1 MKKTTNQSSP
11 SKEIRGGRSNPWAW
25 VPSLYF
31 AEGIPYLMVMAIA
44 AIMYKK
50 LGLDNDEIALYTSWL
65 YLPWVIKPL
74 WSPIV
79 DMFKTKR
86 WWIVVM
92 EFVIG
97 VTIAGVALT
106 IRAPQFV
113 QYTMAFFWLMAF
125 SSATHDIAA
134 DGFYMIGLD
143 TNKQSLFVGIRS
155 TFYRISMIAGQG
167 LTLILAGTL
176 ERNLGDEPLAWTYTM
191 ATVAVVFILLFLY
204 HAIMLPRVERADQEK
219 KEKNASASQFF
230 AVFKEFFTKQGVW
243 IAIVFMLLY
252 RFPEAL
258 LTKIAPLFLIDNAA
272 AGGLELSTDAVGIA
286 QGTVGVV
293 GLTIGGILGGIA
305 ASRGGLK
312 KWLWPMVWAI
322 TLPDIIYVFLSVMM
336 PSNIFVISTAIFVE
350 QFGYG
355 FGFTAYMLFMLYFC
369 QTGNGRKSGVESQE
383 SRTNNQTSHY
393 AICTGFMALSM
404 MLPGMV
410 AGYLQKWLGYT
421 AFFILVMACCLLTV
435 IVARIV
441 KIDPQ
446 FGVKNNKP

>member
-1 MKKTTNQSSP
+1 MNNST
-11 SKEIRGGRSNPWAW
+11 SKSNPWAW

-79 DMFKTKR
+79 DIFRTKR

-143 TNKQSLFVGIRS
+143 TNQQSLFVGIRS

-167 LTLILAGTL
+167 LTLILAGSL
-176 ERNLGDEPLAWTYTM
+176 ESSLSDEPLAWTYTM
-191 ATVAVVFILLFLY
+191 GVVAAVFILLFIY
-204 HAIMLPRVERADQEK
+204 HALALPRVERTQTNSAP
-219 KEKNASASQFF
+219 AASQFL
-230 AVFKEFFTKQGVW
+230 VTFKEFFMKPGVW
-243 IAIVFMLLY
+243 IAIIFMLLY

-258 LTKIAPLFLIDNAA
+258 LTKIAPLFLIDKVE
-272 AGGLELSTDAVGIA
+272 AGGLQLSTEAVGIA
-286 QGTVGVV
+286 QGTVGVI
-293 GLTIGGILGGIA
+293 GLTLGGILGGIA

-312 KWLWPMVWAI
+312 RWLWPMVWAI
-322 TLPDIIYVFLSVMM
+322 TLPDVIYVLLSLFL
-336 PSNIFVISTAIFVE
+336 PTNIIIISTAIFIE

-369 QTGNGRKSGVESQE
+369 QQGDNPRA
-383 SRTNNQTSHY
+383 QTSHY

-404 MLPGMV
+404 MLPGMF
-410 AGYLQKWLGYT
+410 AGYLQKWLGYP
-421 AFFILVMACCLLTV
+421 AFFILVIICCLLTV
-435 IVARIV
+435 LVARIV
-441 KIDPQ
+441 KIDPS
-446 FGVKNNKP
+446 FGVKNKKQNN

>member
-1 MKKTTNQSSP
+1 MKSQSPKHTS
-11 SKEIRGGRSNPWAW
+11 PWAW

-50 LGLDNDEIALYTSWL
+50 LGLGNDEIALYTSWL

-191 ATVAVVFILLFLY
+191 ATVAVVFILIFLY
-204 HAIMLPRVERADQEK
+204 HAIMLPRVEKKKQENSLPTSE
-219 KEKNASASQFF
+219 EKTKTSPSQFLS
-230 AVFKEFFTKQGVW
+230 VFKEFFTKQGVW

-258 LTKIAPLFLIDNAA
+258 LTKIAPLFLIDEAVD
-272 AGGLELSTDAVGIA
+272 GGLELSTDAVGIA

-322 TLPDIIYVFLSVMM
+322 TLPDIIYVFLSILM
-336 PSNIFVISTAIFVE
+336 PSNIFVISAAIFVE

-369 QTGNGRKSGVESQE
+369 QTDNSQEPRAKSQE
-383 SRTNNQTSHY
+383 SKARGANNQTSHY

-410 AGYLQKWLGYT
+410 AGYLQQWLGYT
-421 AFFILVMACCLLTV
+421 AFFILVMVCCLLTV
-435 IVARIV
+435 VVARIV

-446 FGVKNNKP
+446 FGVKNNNR

>member
-1 MKKTTNQSSP
+1 MKSQSPKLS
-11 SKEIRGGRSNPWAW
+11 SPWAW

-31 AEGIPYLMVMAIA
+31 AEGIPYLMVMTIA
-44 AIMYKK
+44 AIMYKR
-50 LGLDNDEIALYTSWL
+50 LGLNNDEIALYTSWL

-79 DMFKTKR
+79 DMFRSKR

-92 EFVIG
+92 EFVVG

-134 DGFYMIGLD
+134 DGFYMIGL
-143 TNKQSLFVGIRS
+143 NSNQQSLFVGIRS

-176 ERNLGDEPLAWTYTM
+176 EKNLTDEPLAWTYTM
-191 ATVAVVFILLFLY
+191 GIVAVVFIAIFLY
-204 HAIMLPRVERADQEK
+204 HAVALPRVEDK
-219 KEKNASASQFF
+219 KRTAEYGTFIT
-230 AVFKEFFTKQGVW
+230 VFKEFFTKPGVW
-243 IAIVFMLLY
+243 VAIIFMLLY

-258 LTKIAPLFLIDNAA
+258 LTKIAPLFLIDQAD
-272 AGGLELSTDAVGIA
+272 AGGLQLSTEAVGIA

-322 TLPDIIYVFLSVMM
+322 TLPDIIYVILSIML
-336 PSNIFVISTAIFVE
+336 PQNILLISSAIFIE

-369 QTGNGRKSGVESQE
+369 QNSGA
-383 SRTNNQTSHY
+383 NQTSHY

-410 AGYLQKWLGYT
+410 AGYLQQWLGYT
-421 AFFILVMACCLLTV
+421 AFFILVMVCCLLTV
-435 IVARIV
+435 VVAKIV
-441 KIDPQ
+441 KIDPF
-446 FGVKNNKP
+446 FGKKGN

>member
-1 MKKTTNQSSP
+1 MKKTTN
-11 SKEIRGGRSNPWAW
+11 GGLSNPWAW

-50 LGLDNDEIALYTSWL
+50 LGLGNDEIALYTSWL

-176 ERNLGDEPLAWTYTM
+176 ERNLDDEPLAWTYTM
-191 ATVAVVFILLFLY
+191 AVVAAVFILIFIY
-204 HAIMLPRVERADQEK
+204 HAFALPRVEKKGAEK
-219 KEKNASASQFF
+219 TAKTASAGQFF
-230 AVFKEFFTKQGVW
+230 AVFKEFFTKEGVW

-258 LTKIAPLFLIDNAA
+258 LTKIAPLFLIDDAA

-322 TLPDIIYVFLSVMM
+322 TLPDIIYVVLSIMM

-369 QTGNGRKSGVESQE
+369 QTGNGRESGVESQE
-383 SRTNNQTSHY
+383 SRANNQTSHY
-393 AICTGFMALSM
+393 AICTGFMALGM
-404 MLPGMV
+404 MFPGMG
-410 AGYLQKWLGYT
+410 AGWIQETFGYQN
-421 AFFILVMACCLLTV
+421 FFIWVCICTLPSFFLLHYL
-435 IVARIV
+435 
-441 KIDPQ
+441 KIEDK
-446 FGVKNNKP
+446 FGKKE

>member
-1 MKKTTNQSSP
+1 
-11 SKEIRGGRSNPWAW
+11 
-25 VPSLYF
+25 
-31 AEGIPYLMVMAIA
+31 MVMAIA
-44 AIMYKK
+44 AIMYKR
-50 LGLDNDEIALYTSWL
+50 LGLDNDEIAFYTSWL

-79 DMFKTKR
+79 DIVKTKR
-86 WWIVVM
+86 WWIVIM
-92 EFVIG
+92 EFLIG

-106 IRAPQFV
+106 IKAPHYV

-134 DGFYMIGLD
+134 DGFYMIGL
-143 TNKQSLFVGIRS
+143 NSNQQSLFVGIRS

-176 ERNLGDEPLAWTYTM
+176 ETSLGDRPTAWTYTM
-191 ATVAVVFILLFLY
+191 AVVAVVFVLIFLY
-204 HAIMLPRVERADQEK
+204 HALALPRVEKKAAALPIQSGDSATESTLDAVPNRQE
-219 KEKNASASQFF
+219 NGFLTFF
-230 AVFKEFFTKQGVW
+230 AVFKEFFTKPGVW
-243 IAIVFMLLY
+243 IAITFMLLY

-258 LTKIAPLFLIDNAA
+258 LTKIAPLFLIDEAA
-272 AGGLELSTDAVGIA
+272 NGGMALSTEAVGVA
-286 QGTVGVV
+286 QGTVGVI
-293 GLTIGGILGGIA
+293 GLTLGGILGGIA

-322 TLPDIIYVFLSVMM
+322 TLPDIIYVALSIML
-336 PSNIFVISTAIFVE
+336 PQNIVLISAAIFIE

-369 QTGNGRKSGVESQE
+369 QDSGK
-383 SRTNNQTSHY
+383 NQTSHY

-410 AGYLQKWLGYT
+410 AGYLQQWLGYT
-421 AFFILVMACCLLTV
+421 AFFVLVMVCCLLTV
-435 IVARIV
+435 VVARIV
-441 KIDPQ
+441 KIDPE
-446 FGVKNNKP
+446 FGKKKQ

>member
-11 SKEIRGGRSNPWAW
+11 YRGIRGGLSNPWAW

-50 LGLDNDEIALYTSWL
+50 LGLGNDEIALYTSWL

-176 ERNLGDEPLAWTYTM
+176 EKNLGDEPLAWTYTM
-191 ATVAVVFILLFLY
+191 AAVAIVFILLFLY
-204 HAIMLPRVERADQEK
+204 HAIVLPRVEKKAPAEK
-219 KEKNASASQFF
+219 AEKSASASQFIT
-230 AVFKEFFTKQGVW
+230 VFKEFFTKPGVW

-258 LTKIAPLFLIDNAA
+258 LTKIAPLFLIDSTDV
-272 AGGLELSTDAVGIA
+272 GGLALSTDAVGIA

-305 ASRGGLK
+305 ASKGGLK

-322 TLPDIIYVFLSVMM
+322 TLPDIIYVFLSIML

-369 QTGNGRKSGVESQE
+369 QTSAPDAAQN
-383 SRTNNQTSHY
+383 NNQTSHY

-410 AGYLQKWLGYT
+410 AGYLQQWLGYT
-421 AFFILVMACCLLTV
+421 AFFILVMVCCLLTV

-446 FGVKNNKP
+446 FGVKKKNNT

>member
-1 MKKTTNQSSP
+1 MTDKTNKIS
-11 SKEIRGGRSNPWAW
+11 PWAW

-50 LGLDNDEIALYTSWL
+50 LGLGNEEIALYTSWL

-113 QYTMAFFWLMAF
+113 QYTMAFFWIMAF

-176 ERNLGDEPLAWTYTM
+176 ERNLGDEPMAWTYTM
-191 ATVAVVFILLFLY
+191 GTVAAVFVLLFLY
-204 HAIMLPRVERADQEK
+204 HAIVLPRVEKKDTVEK
-219 KEKNASASQFF
+219 KEKGASASQFF
-230 AVFKEFFTKQGVW
+230 IVFKEFFTKPGVW

-258 LTKIAPLFLIDNAA
+258 LTKIAPLFLIDQAE

-322 TLPDIIYVFLSVMM
+322 TLPDIIYVFLSIIM

-369 QTGNGRKSGVESQE
+369 QTGDNTK
-383 SRTNNQTSHY
+383 NNQTSHY

-410 AGYLQKWLGYT
+410 AGYLQQWLGYT

-446 FGVKNNKP
+446 FGVKNNKH

>member
-1 MKKTTNQSSP
+1 MTEISKPSP
-11 SKEIRGGRSNPWAW
+11 KGEIRGGLRSPWAW

-31 AEGIPYLMVMAIA
+31 AEGIPYLMVMTIA
-44 AIMYKK
+44 AIMYKR
-50 LGLDNDEIALYTSWL
+50 LGLNNDEIALYTSWL

-79 DMFKTKR
+79 DMFKSKR

-92 EFVIG
+92 EFVVG

-134 DGFYMIGLD
+134 DGFYMIGL
-143 TNKQSLFVGIRS
+143 NSNQQSLFVGIRS

-176 ERNLGDEPLAWTYTM
+176 EKNLADEPLAWTYTM
-191 ATVAVVFILLFLY
+191 GIVAVVFIAIFLY
-204 HAIMLPRVERADQEK
+204 HAVALPRVEDRQRA
-219 KEKNASASQFF
+219 AGYGAFLS
-230 AVFKEFFTKQGVW
+230 VFKEFFTKPGVW

-258 LTKIAPLFLIDNAA
+258 LTKIAPLFLIDGAD
-272 AGGLELSTDAVGIA
+272 AGGLQLSTEAVGIA

-312 KWLWPMVWAI
+312 QWLWPMVWAI
-322 TLPDIIYVFLSVMM
+322 TLPDLIYVVLSIML
-336 PSNIFVISTAIFVE
+336 PQNIILISSAIFIE

-369 QTGNGRKSGVESQE
+369 QDSGK
-383 SRTNNQTSHY
+383 NQTSHY

-410 AGYLQKWLGYT
+410 AGYLQQWLGYT
-421 AFFILVMACCLLTV
+421 AFFILVMVCCLLTV
-435 IVARIV
+435 AVARIV
-441 KIDPQ
+441 KIDPS
-446 FGVKNNKP
+446 FGKKEN

>member
-1 MKKTTNQSSP
+1 M
-11 SKEIRGGRSNPWAW
+11 RGGLSNPWAW

-50 LGLDNDEIALYTSWL
+50 LGLGNDEIALYTSWL

-176 ERNLGDEPLAWTYTM
+176 EKNLGDEPLAWTYTM
-191 ATVAVVFILLFLY
+191 AAVAVVFILLFLY
-204 HAIMLPRVERADQEK
+204 HAIVLPRVEKKDTVDK
-219 KEKNASASQFF
+219 KERRAVASQFIT
-230 AVFKEFFTKQGVW
+230 VFKEFFTKPGVW

-258 LTKIAPLFLIDNAA
+258 LTKIAPLFLIDSTDV
-272 AGGLELSTDAVGIA
+272 GGLALSTDAVGIA

-305 ASRGGLK
+305 ASKGGLK

-322 TLPDIIYVFLSVMM
+322 TLPDIIYVFLSIML

-369 QTGNGRKSGVESQE
+369 QTSAPDAAQN
-383 SRTNNQTSHY
+383 NNQTSHY

-410 AGYLQKWLGYT
+410 AGYLQQWLGYT
-421 AFFILVMACCLLTV
+421 AFFILVMVCCLLTV

-446 FGVKNNKP
+446 FGVKKKNNT

>member
-1 MKKTTNQSSP
+1 MTDKTNKIS
-11 SKEIRGGRSNPWAW
+11 PWAW

-44 AIMYKK
+44 AIMYKR
-50 LGLDNDEIALYTSWL
+50 LGLGNDEIALYTSWL

-97 VTIAGVALT
+97 ITIAGVALT

-191 ATVAVVFILLFLY
+191 AAVAVVFILLFLY
-204 HAIMLPRVERADQEK
+204 HAIILPRVEK
-219 KEKNASASQFF
+219 KKGKSTLATTPSEDSKSSPSLFLS
-230 AVFKEFFTKQGVW
+230 VFKEFFTKPGVW
-243 IAIVFMLLY
+243 VAIVFMLLY

-258 LTKIAPLFLIDNAA
+258 LTKIAPLFLIDQAQ

-322 TLPDIIYVFLSVMM
+322 TLPDIIYVFLSIML

-369 QTGNGRKSGVESQE
+369 QTGDNTK
-383 SRTNNQTSHY
+383 NNQTSHY

-410 AGYLQKWLGYT
+410 AGYLQQWLGYT

-435 IVARIV
+435 VVARIV

-446 FGVKNNKP
+446 FGVKQKP

>member
-1 MKKTTNQSSP
+1 MTDKTKKIS
-11 SKEIRGGRSNPWAW
+11 PWAW

-50 LGLDNDEIALYTSWL
+50 LGLGNDEIAFYTSWL

-74 WSPIV
+74 WSPVV
-79 DMFKTKR
+79 DMLKTKR
-86 WWIVVM
+86 WWIVIM

-143 TNKQSLFVGIRS
+143 SNKQSLFVGIRS

-176 ERNLGDEPLAWTYTM
+176 EKNLADEPLAWTYTM
-191 ATVAVVFILLFLY
+191 AIVAAVFILIFIY
-204 HAIMLPRVERADQEK
+204 HAVALPRVEHTGTRSTAK
-219 KEKNASASQFF
+219 ASQFLLT
-230 AVFKEFFTKQGVW
+230 FKEFFTKPGVW

-258 LTKIAPLFLIDNAA
+258 LTKIAPLFLIDDAE
-272 AGGLELSTDAVGIA
+272 AGGMALSTEAVGIA
-286 QGTVGVV
+286 QGTVGVI
-293 GLTIGGILGGIA
+293 GLTLGGILGGIA
-305 ASRGGLK
+305 ASKGGLK

-322 TLPDIIYVFLSVMM
+322 TLPDIIYVLLSITL
-336 PSNIFVISTAIFVE
+336 PDNITLISAAIFVE

-369 QTGNGRKSGVESQE
+369 QTGGQQS
-383 SRTNNQTSHY
+383 NQTSHY

-410 AGYLQKWLGYT
+410 AGYLQQWLGYT
-421 AFFILVMACCLLTV
+421 AFFILVMVCCLLTV
-435 IVARIV
+435 VVARIV
-441 KIDPQ
+441 KIDPE
-446 FGVKNNKP
+446 FGKKQTSNP

>member
-1 MKKTTNQSSP
+1 MKSQSPKLS
-11 SKEIRGGRSNPWAW
+11 SPWAW

-31 AEGIPYLMVMAIA
+31 AEGIPYLMVMTIA
-44 AIMYKK
+44 AIMYKR
-50 LGLDNDEIALYTSWL
+50 LGLNNDEIALYTSWL

-79 DMFKTKR
+79 DMFRSKR

-92 EFVIG
+92 EFVVG

-134 DGFYMIGLD
+134 DGFYMIGL
-143 TNKQSLFVGIRS
+143 NSNQQSLFVGIRS

-176 ERNLGDEPLAWTYTM
+176 EKNLADEPLAWTYTM
-191 ATVAVVFILLFLY
+191 GIVAVVFIAIFLY
-204 HAIMLPRVERADQEK
+204 HAVALPRVEDK
-219 KEKNASASQFF
+219 KRTAEYGTFIT
-230 AVFKEFFTKQGVW
+230 VFKEFFTKPGVW
-243 IAIVFMLLY
+243 VAIIFMLLY

-258 LTKIAPLFLIDNAA
+258 LTKIAPLFLIDQAD
-272 AGGLELSTDAVGIA
+272 AGGLQLSTEAVGIA

-322 TLPDIIYVFLSVMM
+322 TLPDIIYVILSIML
-336 PSNIFVISTAIFVE
+336 PQNILLISSAIFIE

-369 QTGNGRKSGVESQE
+369 QNSGA
-383 SRTNNQTSHY
+383 NQTSHY

-410 AGYLQKWLGYT
+410 AGYLQQWLGYT
-421 AFFILVMACCLLTV
+421 AFFILVMVCCLLTV
-435 IVARIV
+435 VVAKIV
-441 KIDPQ
+441 KIDPF
-446 FGVKNNKP
+446 FGKKGN